1 MAKKSKMYRLSTLL
15 NMSTV
20 AIDTYNKFAYRSE
33 KKKLNIASVAVS
45 TVSSI
50 VDFYLAIKSPRKLTK
65 IVTLASAGI
74 SVTRNVLYLINQR
87 RGYNA

>member
-20 AIDTYNKFAYRSE
+20 AIDTYNKFSYRSE
-33 KKKLNIASVAVS
+33 NKKLNIASVAVS

>member
-20 AIDTYNKFAYRSE
+20 AIDTYNKFSYRSE
-33 KKKLNIASVAVS
+33 NKKLNIASVAVS
-45 TVSSI
+45 TVSSV

-65 IVTLASAGI
+65 IVTLASAGV

>member
-20 AIDTYNKFAYRSE
+20 AIDTYNKFSYRSE
-33 KKKLNIASVAVS
+33 NKKLNIASVAVS

-65 IVTLASAGI
+65 IVTLASAGV

-87 RGYNA
+87 RGRNA

>member
-33 KKKLNIASVAVS
+33 N
-45 TVSSI
+45 
-50 VDFYLAIKSPRKLTK
+50 KS
-65 IVTLASAGI
+65 
-74 SVTRNVLYLINQR
+74 
-87 RGYNA
+87 